1 MSFAKSKRFFRSI
14 GFRLN
19 AWYVALFLV
28 STVVLLLLANY
39 VVIAS
44 VETKESALITA
55 RLIEERARYEEGGIA
70 SVVDG
75 LADPNQPRRD
85 ESFLRVSD
93 VFNRT
98 VYLHLPNDQLAFD
111 PSSIEVKVGEDSRRW
126 LTARAKNDGSV
137 WNVGAIDLDDGGF
150 LQVGLSEARSQE
162 TLDHLRTGFAVVLLG
177 GLVACLLG
185 GAYLTRQVLR
195 PIRELTEV
203 ARGVISS
210 GDFSLRVP
218 TRESD
223 DDLDQL
229 SQLFN
234 RALEKNQ
241 ALVRGMRE
249 SLDNVA
255 HDLRTPLT
263 RLRGGAELALR
274 SENPDSLREALAD
287 TLEESDRVLAMLQ
300 TLMDISEAENGTMSL
315 ARKPTDLSVLA
326 REALELYEH
335 VALDKWI
342 MLSSELTATAEIS
355 VDRNRMRQVIANLL
369 DNAIKYTPPGGQVKL
384 STRQAGDAVVVEVSD
399 TGTGIAESDR
409 DHIWERLFRAD
420 KSRSQRGLGLG
431 LSLVKAIV
439 EAHGG
444 VVSVTSALD
453 CGSIFVVR
461 MPVAKVT

>member
-1 MSFAKSKRFFRSI
+1 MSFANSKGFFRSI

-19 AWYVALFLV
+19 AWYVALFLI
-28 STVVLLLLANY
+28 STVVLLVLANY

-44 VETKESALITA
+44 VETKSGHSSPRDSSKSAHATKKVVSRASSTA
-55 RLIEERARYEEGGIA
+55 WPIPINRGATN
-70 SVVDG
+70 
-75 LADPNQPRRD
+75 P
-85 ESFLRVSD
+85 FLRVSD

-150 LQVGLSEARSQE
+150 LQVGLSEARSQD

-195 PIRELTEV
+195 PIRELTDV
-203 ARGVISS
+203 ARSVIAS

-255 HDLRTPLT
+255 HDLRTPAHPSAWRRRARVAQRQFRRT
-263 RLRGGAELALR
+263 AW
-274 SENPDSLREALAD
+274 EALAD
-287 TLEESDRVLAMLQ
+287 HVLEESERVLAMLQ
-300 TLMDISEAENGTMSL
+300 TLMDISEAENGTSWRLRASRRISACSRERRSSSMS
-315 ARKPTDLSVLA
+315 T
-326 REALELYEH
+326 
-335 VALDKWI
+335 
-342 MLSSELTATAEIS
+342 
-355 VDRNRMRQVIANLL
+355 
-369 DNAIKYTPPGGQVKL
+369 
-384 STRQAGDAVVVEVSD
+384 
-399 TGTGIAESDR
+399 
-409 DHIWERLFRAD
+409 
-420 KSRSQRGLGLG
+420 SRSTKGSPRQPSSPQPPKFRSIAIACAK
-431 LSLVKAIV
+431 SLPI
-439 EAHGG
+439 
-444 VVSVTSALD
+444 
-453 CGSIFVVR
+453 
-461 MPVAKVT
+461 